1 MAPFG
6 DTDGDRGGDAT
17 ASVTC
22 PRCSGPLTGA
32 VVRTVIWH
40 GDAAAIVEDIP
51 AHVCG
56 NCMEQFYDDAV
67 SDALR
72 RLAERPMTVAEADRV
87 ATVPVFSLKS
97 RLRDVRS
104 LPEDAVVD

>member
-1 MAPFG
+1 MTAP
-6 DTDGDRGGDAT
+6 RAGGDAT
-17 ASVTC
+17 PPTPC
-22 PRCSGPLTGA
+22 PRCSAPLTEA
-32 VVRTVIWH
+32 VVRTVIWQ

-56 NCMEQFYDDAV
+56 SCMEQFYDDAV

-97 RLRDVRS
+97 RLSDVRS

>member
-6 DTDGDRGGDAT
+6 HTGSDVGGDAT
-17 ASVTC
+17 ASVAC
-22 PRCSGPLTGA
+22 PRCSAPLAEA
-32 VVRTVIWH
+32 VVRTVIWQ

-56 NCMEQFYDDAV
+56 SCMEQFYDESV

-72 RLAERPMTVAEADRV
+72 RLAERPMTAAEADRV
-87 ATVPVFSLKS
+87 ATVPVFSLKP